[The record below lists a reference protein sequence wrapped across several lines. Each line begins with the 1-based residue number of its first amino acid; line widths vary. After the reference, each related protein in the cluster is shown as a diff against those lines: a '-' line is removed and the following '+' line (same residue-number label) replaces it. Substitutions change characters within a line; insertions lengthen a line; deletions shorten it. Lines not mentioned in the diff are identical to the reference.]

1 MSIFELKNNPQN
13 LLFEAFFG
21 IILALGM
28 QLYRQEL
35 YFKNCKPA
43 MIQSRKRGSKIH
55 GDGITKARGLMRQFA
70 DVFTPKAPSAYGV
83 LTA

>member
-1 MSIFELKNNPQN
+1 MT
-13 LLFEAFFG
+13 
-21 IILALGM
+21 LGM

-55 GDGITKARGLMRQFA
+55 ADGIVSGVQRVAHRVDEFAERVSTPFTQFGLA
-70 DVFTPKAPSAYGV
+70 A
-83 LTA
+83 